1 MSSRQVDKELGY
13 SKKEFVLTL
22 NKQTIFSET
31 KLVGDSVEIA
41 FEQGVV
47 KIHFMEESE
56 RCIAS
61 MRMPL
66 LKVKME
72 LVELDEAQEKRFFQL
87 FLRAF
92 QKGGG

>member
-1 MSSRQVDKELGY
+1 MSSREIDKELGY
-13 SKKEFVLTL
+13 SIKEFVLTL

-31 KLVGDSVEIA
+31 KRLEAGVEIA

-47 KIHFMEESE
+47 KIHFIEEGE

-61 MRMPL
+61 MRIPL

-72 LVELDEAQEKRFFQL
+72 LVNIDKVQEVRFFKL